1 MEQANMYKN
10 YLAHH
15 GIKGQKWGVRNG
27 PPYPIEDK
35 VMAKGTRLKTVSP
48 YKNPEQKGR
57 WLYTYNA
64 NDEWDAKVYE
74 GPFSV
79 YLKQGRN
86 YTNLAIHEFETTK
99 DLKMPTSKERQ
110 EGLKQIWQNANKKQ
124 KKQYLKE
131 AERFKRDMMFYNWGM
146 DKEANKHLKD
156 LNLHKEK
163 LNEKDF
169 KLFYYMFNSMMEESE
184 AYSLTKDYKKY
195 MSENYDAMVDDN
207 NVNIYNR
214 AHDPVIIFKT
224 EEALKRVGNYKILTN
239 DEIKKKHD
247 EVQKE
252 LEKHGERVKY

>member
-1 MEQANMYKN
+1 MYKN
-10 YLAHH
+10 YLVHH

-110 EGLKQIWQNANKKQ
+110 EGLKQVWQNADKKQ

-184 AYSLTKDYKKY
+184 AYSLTKDYKKF

-214 AHDPVIIFKT
+214 AHDPIIIFKT
-224 EEALKRVGNYKILTN
+224 EEALKKIGDYKILSN
-239 DEIKKKHD
+239 DEIRKKHD
-247 EVQKE
+247 EVAKE